1 MSRVQFPGESERPA
15 RRPRVTLVDVAR
27 AAGVSPSTVSLVLR
41 ESPSIPAGTRQRVQ
55 RAGDRLGYVYNR
67 GAASLRATHSG
78 IVGVVANDLTNPFY
92 AEIAATIEHQ
102 LAQAGRTVLLA
113 NTNDS
118 LERQRAFVE
127 RAREYNADGLVITPA
142 VDTTPESIRHIQRW
156 RMPVVLVART
166 VSGIHI
172 DFVAAA
178 YRDGML
184 QATTHL
190 LALGHRRIAVVGL
203 PERTTTG
210 MERLDGY
217 REALS
222 RAGVGFDPSLVF
234 SCLATR
240 EAGMATVD
248 ELLAAARPPTAAV
261 CYNDIV
267 AFGVML
273 GLRARGLEPGP
284 GFSVVGFD
292 DIAEASLWRPALTTV
307 SVSRQEI
314 GEAATRLLLRR
325 IANPSA
331 PAETVRP
338 PAVLTVRA
346 TSAPWHTRRSSSR

>member
-1 MSRVQFPGESERPA
+1 MTRTRSPENAAAPA
-15 RRPRVTLVDVAR
+15 RRRPRVTLVDVAR

-41 ESPSIPAGTRQRVQ
+41 NSPTIPARTRQRVQ
-55 RAGDRLGYVYNR
+55 RAGERLGYVYNR
-67 GAASLRATHSG
+67 GAASLRATQSG

-92 AEIAATIEHQ
+92 AEIAAAIEHH
-102 LAQAGRTVLLA
+102 LAEAGRTVLLA

-118 LERQRAFVE
+118 LTRQDAFVAK
-127 RAREYNADGLVITPA
+127 AREYNADGLVVTPA
-142 VDTTPESIRHIQRW
+142 VDTPPEFIRRMRRW
-156 RMPVVLVART
+156 HMPVVLVART
-166 VSGIHI
+166 VPGIEV

-203 PERTTTG
+203 PERTTTAK
-210 MERLDGY
+210 ERLDGY
-217 REALS
+217 REGLTH
-222 RAGVGFDPSLVF
+222 AGVPFDPSLVLA
-234 SCLATR
+234 CAATR
-240 EAGMATVD
+240 EGGMAAVNV
-248 ELLAAARPPTAAV
+248 LLAGARRPTAAI

-267 AFGVML
+267 AFGVLL
-273 GLRARGLEPGP
+273 GLRARNVEPGA

-292 DIAEASLWRPALTTV
+292 DVAEASLWRPALTTV

-314 GEAATRLLLRR
+314 GAAATRLLLRR
-325 IANPSA
+325 ISHPNA

-346 TSAPWHTRRSSSR
+346 TTVPR